1 MWTLVAEHVP
11 LVEQAALQVLSCG
24 RLVVDC
30 DTQVCIN
37 LESMHFFKGKRCIR
51 PGISGQLGL
60 CIFDTCLSLLGNLPR
75 LLLHLNF
82 IHFHLLNGPTL
93 QGYCVELNYPTAF

>member
-1 MWTLVAEHVP
+1 VAEHVP
-11 LVEQAALQVLSCG
+11 LVDQAAFQVLSCG

-30 DTQVCIN
+30 DTQACIN
-37 LESMHFFKGKRCIR
+37 LESIPFFKEDATFDLEFRVSSVSEILTPVFRC
-51 PGISGQLGL
+51 LE
-60 CIFDTCLSLLGNLPR
+60 NLPW

-93 QGYCVELNYPTAF
+93 QGYCVGLNCPTVF

>member
-37 LESMHFFKGKRCIR
+37 LESNAFF
-51 PGISGQLGL
+51 
-60 CIFDTCLSLLGNLPR
+60 
-75 LLLHLNF
+75 
-82 IHFHLLNGPTL
+82 
-93 QGYCVELNYPTAF
+93 